1 MSRVGSDPANQLET
15 KSALRVLMLS
25 QVYHPDVASA
35 GQHLTDLGTAL
46 AARGHRVRVI
56 SSRRAYDDPATKFS
70 SRETYRGVEVVRVWC
85 AGFGKGAKWRRALD
99 FASFIITSFVR
110 LLIEP
115 KPDVV
120 IALTAPPL
128 ISFLGALGAVLRGC
142 RFVYWIMDLNP
153 DEAIAAG
160 WLRSR
165 SLAARFLER
174 ISRFALE
181 HASEIVVLDR
191 FMCDRLLAK
200 GVPRE
205 KISIIPP
212 WAHDEA
218 VRFDAEGRLEFR
230 RTHGLN
236 DKFVVMYSGNH
247 SPCHPLTTV
256 LDAAKALATD
266 EGIAFCFVGGGS
278 EFRKIQQQVGPS
290 LPNVICLPYQPL
302 NKLAGSLSAADLHV
316 VAMGNPFVGM
326 VHPCKIYNIMSI
338 GAPVLYV
345 GPEQSHLADILQEVT
360 AAGAYE
366 SLRHDDVAGTVEAIR
381 RMAQRPD
388 VRVDYG
394 GIPTQFAQGALLP
407 RLLRVIEDSTLA
419 RSAEIPAKKSDS
431 LTTHERARS

>member
-1 MSRVGSDPANQLET
+1 MSCVDSGPGNQRER
-15 KSALRVLMLS
+15 KSSLRILMLS

-46 AARGHRVRVI
+46 AARGHKVRVI
-56 SSRRAYDDPATKFS
+56 SSRRAYDDPATKFCP
-70 SRETYRGVEVVRVWC
+70 RETYRGVEIVRVWC
-85 AGFGKGAKWRRALD
+85 AGFGKGAKWRRAVD
-99 FASFIITSFVR
+99 FASFIISSFVR

-160 WLRSR
+160 WLRPR

-174 ISRFALE
+174 ISRFALG

-200 GVPRE
+200 GVPKQ
-205 KISIIPP
+205 KISILPP

-218 VRFDAEGRLEFR
+218 VRFDAESRREFR
-230 RTHGLN
+230 RAHGLEN
-236 DKFVVMYSGNH
+236 KFVVMYSGNH

-256 LDAAKALATD
+256 LDAAKALAAD
-266 EGIAFCFVGGGS
+266 KKIAFCFIGGGS

-326 VHPCKIYNIMSI
+326 VHPCKIYNIMSV
-338 GAPVLYV
+338 GVPVLYV
-345 GPEQSHLADILQEVT
+345 GPEQSHLADILREV
-360 AAGAYE
+360 AVPGAYE
-366 SLRHDDVAGTVEAIR
+366 SLRHGDVTGAVGAIQ
-381 RMAQRPD
+381 RMAARHSES
-388 VRVDYG
+388 RVDYG
-394 GIPTQFAQGALLP
+394 NLPAQFAQGELLP
-407 RLLRVIEDSTLA
+407 PLIAVIENPVRAGAL
-419 RSAEIPAKKSDS
+419 RPAASQGETAAVTMK
-431 LTTHERARS
+431 